1 MVVEAATLV
10 HAAIGRQQRTRIE
23 DQMHHVLFA
32 VYRKPELS
40 FADFVNHYREV
51 HLPIARRLPKLRR
64 YEIFPVLSAD
74 GEADGRPDA
83 FALMTFDS
91 VDDFEA
97 VLSSPEMGDAVRDN
111 ESFIGAFDT
120 YTVDHLRVIPA

>member
-1 MVVEAATLV
+1 VE
-10 HAAIGRQQRTRIE
+10 GEQRLSTGLTIEIE

-40 FADFVNHYREV
+40 FDDFVKHYREV

-64 YEIFPVLSAD
+64 YEIFPVLPAAEEGYD
-74 GEADGRPDA
+74 RRPDA

-91 VDDFEA
+91 VEDFEA
-97 VLSSPEMGDAVRDN
+97 VLSSPEMDDAVQDN
-111 ESFIGAFDT
+111 ETFIDAFDT
-120 YTVDHLRVIPA
+120 YTVDHLQVIPG

>member
-1 MVVEAATLV
+1 VPARTT
-10 HAAIGRQQRTRIE
+10 IGIE

-40 FADFVNHYREV
+40 FDDFVNHYREV

-64 YEIFPVLSAD
+64 YEIFPVLPAA
-74 GEADGRPDA
+74 GEAAEGRRPDA

-91 VDDFEA
+91 VDDFET
-97 VLSSPEMGDAVRDN
+97 VLASPEMADAVKDN
-111 ESFIGAFDT
+111 ESFIDAFDT
-120 YTVDHLRVIPA
+120 YTVDHLPVVPVSS